1 MVEKS
6 SSRSLYISS
15 IGVLSALMAVLAFA
29 SVVIPTPLG
38 SYDVSSVLIFLVAI
52 LYGPEI
58 GMAVTC
64 IGQFVGKGLLI
75 TYSGLPAIYIPGA
88 VAVRG
93 VEAYIVG
100 RLGRASTLGRYR
112 ESLAMIIGVFWE
124 TAAFVVA
131 DYFLYTALWGP
142 GGGISAISF
151 TIWTIVDLIWVPL
164 GLAALI
170 YARAAFKT
178 TYMDK
183 DLRLNES
190 FARSSILLGSIIF
203 VIFCWGLIAIAC
215 LMPGWLMGSV
225 FPAP

>member
-1 MVEKS
+1 MAEKP
-6 SSRSLYISS
+6 SSRSLYVAT

-75 TYSGLPAIYIPGA
+75 SYFGLPAIYIPGA
-88 VAVRG
+88 IAVRG

-100 RLGRASTLGRYR
+100 HLGRASAFGRYR
-112 ESLAMIIGVFWE
+112 EVLAMIIGVFWE
-124 TAAFVVA
+124 TAAFVAA

-142 GGGISAISF
+142 GGGIVAISF
-151 TIWTIVDLIWVPL
+151 TVWTIVDLVWVPL

-183 DLRLNES
+183 DLRLDVS
-190 FARSSILLGSIIF
+190 SARSNVLLGSAIF

-215 LMPGWLMGSV
+215 FMPGWLMGPV
-225 FPAP
+225 FPTP

>member
-6 SSRSLYISS
+6 YSRSLFIAT

-64 IGQFVGKGLLI
+64 IGQFIGKGLLI

-100 RLGRASTLGRYR
+100 RLGRVSSLGRYR
-112 ESLAMIIGVFWE
+112 ESLAMIIGVLWE
-124 TAAFVVA
+124 TAAFVIA
-131 DYFLYTALWGP
+131 DYYLYNALWGP
-142 GGGISAISF
+142 GGGIFAISF

-178 TYMDK
+178 TYMDE
-183 DLRLNES
+183 DLKLNQS
-190 FARSSILLGSIIF
+190 PARSSVLFGSFIF
-203 VIFCWGLIAIAC
+203 VIFCWGIILVAGLI
-215 LMPGWLMGSV
+215 PGWLMGPV
-225 FPAP
+225 FPTP